1 MKLLPGEGSNEFR
14 IVLSSL
20 TKRCVILEWIE
31 IDPEGQILTAFC
43 FFFFLLGFVHS
54 LTVNDNC
61 QFKKH
66 SQSLI
71 LTSHSKITYYKGKEI
86 KQLAEVLKLW

>member
-31 IDPEGQILTAFC
+31 IDPEGQILTAF
-43 FFFFLLGFVHS
+43 FFVVVVGFCPFTDS
-54 LTVNDNC
+54 
-61 QFKKH
+61 
-66 SQSLI
+66 
-71 LTSHSKITYYKGKEI
+71 
-86 KQLAEVLKLW
+86 